1 MLRMMLWVSLG
12 FLSAC
17 GHYQNLKENSTG
29 QHNSNNNRY
38 SQSNIALIDSTKKSR
53 KNHNKVAQLKVS
65 QIKASQV
72 KKPTVKR
79 IKIRPASDKTKSLAK
94 TKSAKIKSEKI
105 KEPQSRWEKLLNLF
119 TPEKVKPWQKSILA
133 KASMKPGGLNP
144 DSEKFNQ
151 KIYSSKESSRG
162 GLGVAGGGCGC
173 N

>member
-1 MLRMMLWVSLG
+1 MLRIMLWVSLG

-17 GHYQNLKENSTG
+17 GHYQNLKDNSTR
-29 QHNSNNNRY
+29 QHSSSNNRY
-38 SQSNIALIDSTKKSR
+38 SQNNIVLINSAKKTQ
-53 KNHNKVAQLKVS
+53 KNHNAVAQL
-65 QIKASQV
+65 KASQV
-72 KKPTVKR
+72 KASPVKVSQVKKPIVKR
-79 IKIRPASDKTKSLAK
+79 IKIRQASDQNKSLAK
-94 TKSAKIKSEKI
+94 TKTAKN
-105 KEPQSRWEKLLNLF
+105 KEPQSHWEKLLNLF
-119 TPEKVKPWQKSILA
+119 TPEKVKPWQKAILA